1 MLATY
6 LTATLAYS
14 LYLKRT
20 LLLAV
25 LILAALYTLR
35 IRGEAFRP
43 WTFREG
49 PHHVRLVSP
58 DGTQT
63 VELDLMAL
71 PAPEGSL
78 EVSF

>member
-1 MLATY
+1 MPELRFAGK
-6 LTATLAYS
+6 AG
-14 LYLKRT
+14 
-20 LLLAV
+20 AV
-25 LILAALYTLR
+25 VGVIDWETDEPLYTLR